1 MSEHQ
6 GTIGIRI
13 PRAFILLVGAA
24 VGILFGL
31 VLLMMTG
38 RPAGAA
44 VLPGLPSSPITQ
56 TAAPVVTT
64 LSGVTQG
71 LVTTVSDTVPAATN
85 NVLSPVLPSLGSTV
99 SSTSAGLVS
108 GTTGAV
114 QSLGAPNGPAGLV
127 SGAAVP
133 ALPVLSSSPPALLG
147 GIVSQG
153 SRPTPTEPSPPQSAA
168 NAGVALRTGSAA
180 FFSLGM
186 STQSAL
192 VSGPQT
198 PSSPQPR
205 RPTVPVYPPVPAGAT
220 SGSGAHNGPLDS
232 LPPTILVL
240 ALLVAA
246 GMGLERRQR
255 PKARFDLRFSP
266 PG

>member
-6 GTIGIRI
+6 GKIGIRL
-13 PRAFILLVGAA
+13 PRAFILLMGAA
-24 VGILFGL
+24 VGILLGL
-31 VLLMMTG
+31 VLLLTTG

-44 VLPGLPSSPITQ
+44 LLPGLPSNPITQ
-56 TAAPVVTT
+56 TTALVATT
-64 LSGVTQG
+64 L
-71 LVTTVSDTVPAATN
+71 
-85 NVLSPVLPSLGSTV
+85 LSPVLPSVSSTV
-99 SSTSAGLVS
+99 SSGSAGVLDGVS
-108 GTTGAV
+108 GAA
-114 QSLGAPNGPAGLV
+114 QSLGAPNGPLGLV
-127 SGAAVP
+127 SGVTLP

-180 FFSLGM
+180 SFSQGM
-186 STQSAL
+186 STQSTL
-192 VSGPQT
+192 VSGAQT

-205 RPTVPVYPPVPAGAT
+205 RPKVPVFPPVPAGAT

-255 PKARFDLRFSP
+255 PKATFDLRFSP

>member
-13 PRAFILLVGAA
+13 PRVLILLIGAA
-24 VGILFGL
+24 VGILLGL
-31 VLLMMTG
+31 VLLMMAG

-44 VLPGLPSSPITQ
+44 LLPGLPNNPIART
-56 TAAPVVTT
+56 TAPVVTT
-64 LSGVTQG
+64 LSGVTEG
-71 LVTTVSDTVPAATN
+71 PVTTVSNAVPVAAN
-85 NVLSPVLPSLGSTV
+85 NVLSPVLPSVGPTV
-99 SSTSAGLVS
+99 SSASADLLNGA
-108 GTTGAV
+108 TGAV
-114 QSLGAPNGPAGLV
+114 QSLSAPNGPLGLV
-127 SGAAVP
+127 SGVTLP
-133 ALPVLSSSPPALLG
+133 ALPVLSSSPPAPLG

-180 FFSLGM
+180 FFSHGM
-186 STQSAL
+186 STQSTLAS
-192 VSGPQT
+192 VPT
-198 PSSPQPR
+198 APSSPQPR
-205 RPTVPVYPPVPAGAT
+205 HPMVPVFPPVPAGVS
-220 SGSGAHNGPLDS
+220 SGSGAHSGPLDS